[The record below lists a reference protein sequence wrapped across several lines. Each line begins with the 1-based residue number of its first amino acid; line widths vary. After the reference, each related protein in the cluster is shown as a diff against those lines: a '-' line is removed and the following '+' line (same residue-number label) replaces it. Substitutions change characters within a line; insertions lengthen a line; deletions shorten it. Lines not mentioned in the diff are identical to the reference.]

1 MIELL
6 TYIGLKLFIGYLSL
20 RLFRNRFK
28 TLNFMYLE
36 L

>member
-6 TYIGLKLFIGYLSL
+6 TYIGLKLFVDCLSL
-20 RLFRNRFK
+20 KLFRSRFK

>member
-6 TYIGLKLFIGYLSL
+6 TYIGLKLFSGSLSL
-20 RLFRNRFK
+20 NLFRYRFK